1 MRYGCYYIM
10 MKKFKGF
17 VISNWK
23 LIVVILLVIIFS
35 VAFWGYIKEMEF
47 RKRVMSLM
55 EIGVFKEEEFLD
67 TIEIESNNIVTNRT
81 DNEYYDNIVEVGLY
95 ELGIDCVYVRIN
107 DITDQAKSNFDI
119 DTELRAHIIGRG
131 NQYTIW
137 IDEMGQD
144 ESIKVLSHE
153 LIHLE
158 QYRNREIIL
167 EEYYVVWRGV
177 NYTYGDIERMDYL
190 KRPWEIDAIN
200 KSKKLRESMEGIL
213 YGR

>member
-1 MRYGCYYIM
+1 MDLDLSFYNWALFTSYLQ
-10 MKKFKGF
+10 KG
-17 VISNWK
+17 
-23 LIVVILLVIIFS
+23 LIFS
-35 VAFWGYIKEMEF
+35 VQLTVIATVGGI
-47 RKRVMSLM
+47 
-55 EIGVFKEEEFLD
+55 
-67 TIEIESNNIVTNRT
+67 IV
-81 DNEYYDNIVEVGLY
+81 
-95 ELGIDCVYVRIN
+95 
-107 DITDQAKSNFDI
+107 
-119 DTELRAHIIGRG
+119 GRG

-158 QYRNREIIL
+158 QYRNREIVL
-167 EEYYVVWRGV
+167 EEYYIVWRGI

-200 KSKKLRESMEGIL
+200 KSKKLRDSMEGIL

>member
-107 DITDQAKSNFDI
+107 DITDQAKRNFGI
-119 DTELRAHIIGRG
+119 DVELRAHIIGRG

-158 QYRNREIIL
+158 QYRNREIVL
-167 EEYYVVWRGV
+167 EEYYVVWRGI

>member
-1 MRYGCYYIM
+1 MGRF
-10 MKKFKGF
+10 KKF
-17 VISNWK
+17 IYNNWK
-23 LIVVILLVIIFS
+23 LIVIILLVIIFGFG
-35 VAFWGYIKEMEF
+35 VLGYIKRMEF
-47 RKRVMSLM
+47 RERVMTLM
-55 EIGVFKEEEFLD
+55 EIGIFKEEEFLD
-67 TIEIESNNIVTNRT
+67 TIEIESENVITNRT
-81 DNEYYDNIVEVGLY
+81 DNEFYDKIVEVGLY
-95 ELGIDCVYVRIN
+95 ELGIDSVYVRIN
-107 DITDQAKSNFDI
+107 EITDEAKSNFDI
-119 DTELRAHIIGRG
+119 DTELRAHIVGRG

-200 KSKKLRESMEGIL
+200 KSKKLRESVEGIL

>member
-1 MRYGCYYIM
+1 MNMNLQENIRRIREVM
-10 MKKFKGF
+10 NLSEDDKK
-17 VISNWK
+17 
-23 LIVVILLVIIFS
+23 
-35 VAFWGYIKEMEF
+35 
-47 RKRVMSLM
+47 
-55 EIGVFKEEEFLD
+55 FKEEEFLD

>member
-1 MRYGCYYIM
+1 MGYTPPYGTPTPRIPPSLLSECQ
-10 MKKFKGF
+10 FWGD
-17 VISNWK
+17 
-23 LIVVILLVIIFS
+23 LVIIFS

-81 DNEYYDNIVEVGLY
+81 DNEFYDKIVEVGLY
-95 ELGIDCVYVRIN
+95 ELGIDSVYVRIN
-107 DITDQAKSNFDI
+107 EITDEAKSNFDI
-119 DTELRAHIIGRG
+119 DTELRAHIVGRG

-167 EEYYVVWRGV
+167 EEYYVVWRGI

>member
-1 MRYGCYYIM
+1 

-23 LIVVILLVIIFS
+23 LIVVILMVIIFS

-67 TIEIESNNIVTNRT
+67 TIEIESENVITNRT
-81 DNEYYDNIVEVGLY
+81 DNEFYDKIVEVGLY
-95 ELGIDCVYVRIN
+95 ELGIDSVYVRIN
-107 DITDQAKSNFDI
+107 EITDEAKSNFGI
-119 DTELRAHIIGRG
+119 DVELRAHIIGRG

-158 QYRNREIIL
+158 QYRNREIVL
-167 EEYYVVWRGV
+167 EEYYVVWRGI

>member
-67 TIEIESNNIVTNRT
+67 TIEIESENVITNRT
-81 DNEYYDNIVEVGLY
+81 DNEFYDKIVEVGLY
-95 ELGIDCVYVRIN
+95 ELGIDSVYVRIN
-107 DITDQAKSNFDI
+107 DITDQAKRNFDI
-119 DTELRAHIIGRG
+119 DTELRAHIVGRG

-177 NYTYGDIERMDYL
+177 NYTYGDIERMDDL

>member
-55 EIGVFKEEEFLD
+55 EIGIFKEEEFLD

>member
-107 DITDQAKSNFDI
+107 EITDEAKSNFGI
-119 DTELRAHIIGRG
+119 DVELRAHIIGRG

-137 IDEMGQD
+137 IDEMGHD

-158 QYRNREIIL
+158 QYRNREIVL
-167 EEYYVVWRGV
+167 EEYYVVWRGI

>member
-55 EIGVFKEEEFLD
+55 EIGVFKEEGFIE

-81 DNEYYDNIVEVGLY
+81 DNEYYDKIVEVGLY

-107 DITDQAKSNFDI
+107 DITDQAKRNFGM
-119 DTELRAHIIGRG
+119 LCKIIFG
-131 NQYTIW
+131 
-137 IDEMGQD
+137 
-144 ESIKVLSHE
+144 KK
-153 LIHLE
+153 
-158 QYRNREIIL
+158 
-167 EEYYVVWRGV
+167 
-177 NYTYGDIERMDYL
+177 MDYFPYRIFGGDSFIEHDPP
-190 KRPWEIDAIN
+190 K
-200 KSKKLRESMEGIL
+200 
-213 YGR
+213 